1 MCEKVPKDVTHSL
14 GVLACAL
21 EGNVSSVTL
30 QSEALSV
37 PAQGLHV
44 SFFRQKEIAKF
55 MAVFAKVG
63 PWFYS
68 FLMQSSP
75 P

>member
-14 GVLACAL
+14 GVLACAS

-30 QSEALSV
+30 QRQALSV
-37 PAQGLHV
+37 PDLELHV
-44 SFFRQKEIAKF
+44 SFFRQKEIAEF

-68 FLMQSSP
+68 FLTQSSP